1 MKLSKTV
8 FLVLLIETI
17 VAFLFCIG
25 IGFIFHE
32 EPDWNLTNVS
42 VYKTQTGLLIFFNFL
57 PALFIPRTQTLLQEF

>member
-25 IGFIFHE
+25 IGFLFHE
-32 EPDWNLTNVS
+32 EPDWNLTNVF
-42 VYKTQTGLLIFFNFL
+42 VYKIQTGLLIFFKFL
-57 PALFIPRTQTLLQEF
+57 